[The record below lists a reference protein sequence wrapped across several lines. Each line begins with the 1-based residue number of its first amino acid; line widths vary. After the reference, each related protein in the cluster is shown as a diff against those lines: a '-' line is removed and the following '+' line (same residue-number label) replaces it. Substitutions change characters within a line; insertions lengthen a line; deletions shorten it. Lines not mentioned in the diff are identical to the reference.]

1 MEKSAEDYYI
11 HSTQDILGAEN
22 SGGLVEDVL
31 VSYLICT
38 LLQLSQVMHIDHF

>member
-22 SGGLVEDVL
+22 SGSLVEDVL
-31 VSYLICT
+31 VSYMHT